1 MAIAIRTGEE
11 TRQVQMVCLDELV
24 GQDDV
29 LRRIEQRVDWE
40 LVRETARPFYSD
52 FGRPGVDPVVLV
64 KVFLVAAIRGSDSMR
79 ETLRIACV
87 DLSVRR
93 FLGYGL
99 TEALPHHATFS
110 YAQCVRFANSS
121 VFEQLFTQVLASCRD
136 AGLLDGS
143 RLIVDATHV
152 EANAA
157 LKSLRAELSVVEPAV
172 EGAENA
178 PVDEDLS
185 REQERPTLQL
195 AAPRTGPT
203 PKRKASNATVL
214 SRTDP
219 DAKLRFKPG
228 HRPHLVHRAQVATDP
243 KHRVI
248 VAVHAEHATGHE
260 ADSLPVIIDR
270 ARWLRHRVQE
280 LVADAG
286 YASGTVYESLDAR
299 GITAYIPP
307 QPNMRKSEHGQTART
322 RCKSPVG
329 VGAAIDRITHGEG
342 AISEMKR
349 HGAGRARCRG
359 TRKLHVQLLLAAT
372 AINLKRLVTRNP
384 AAENTA
390 AGDQRTERGRNA
402 AAERPN
408 RGERD
413 ERAAITAHIQIIH
426 ACLAALHNSAS
437 PTSTTGS

>member
-1 MAIAIRTGEE
+1 MAIAIRTGEQ

-24 GQDDV
+24 PEDDV
-29 LRRIEQRVDWE
+29 LRRVERLVSWEQ
-40 LVRETARPFYSD
+40 VRATADPFYSD

-64 KVFLVAAIRGSDSMR
+64 KVFLVAAVRGLGSMR
-79 ETLRIACV
+79 ETLRVANV

-110 YAQCVRFANSS
+110 YAQCVRFANST

-136 AGLLDGS
+136 AGLIDGS

-157 LKSLRAELSVVEPAV
+157 LKSLRAELEVIDGGGGGDQA
-172 EGAENA
+172 GAA
-178 PVDEDLS
+178 P
-185 REQERPTLQL
+185 ERPVLGL
-195 AAPRTGPT
+195 AEPRTGPT
-203 PKRKASNATVL
+203 PKRKASNATAV
-214 SRTDP
+214 SRSDP
-219 DAKLRFKPG
+219 DAKLRYKPG

-243 KHRVI
+243 RNRVI
-248 VAVHAEHATGHE
+248 VAVHAEPATGHE

-270 ARWLRHRVQE
+270 ARWLRHKVDE

-286 YASGTVYESLDAR
+286 YASANVYQMLDQA

-307 QPNMRKSEHGQTART
+307 QPNMRHSPQGQAARA

-329 VGAAIDRITHGEG
+329 VGAAVDRITHGEG
-342 AISEMKR
+342 AIAEMKR
-349 HGAGRARCRG
+349 HGAGRARSRG
-359 TRKLHVQLLLAAT
+359 TRKLQIQLLLAAT
-372 AINLKRLVTRNP
+372 AINLKRLISRSDAT
-384 AAENTA
+384 ENTA
-390 AGDQRTERGRNA
+390 AGDGHGRHAEIRTQLAVLNHCLREL
-402 AAERPN
+402 
-408 RGERD
+408 
-413 ERAAITAHIQIIH
+413 THIP
-426 ACLAALHNSAS
+426 S